1 MHKSKSYTN
10 LEMLNKETS
19 NLLKQSVKNIDSYTH
34 VRGES
39 IYVDDVNV
47 REGTLYGVVFD
58 SPKAHGKIKNID
70 YSEAEKLQGVE
81 RIFTYKDIPGENQI
95 GGIIPD
101 EPLFAEN
108 EVHFYGQPIALI
120 IAESEFIARQAR
132 RLIIID
138 VEEFPVI
145 TTCKEAKEKG
155 SFINAPRSFSLGNT
169 ENVFQHC
176 EHIFEGETF
185 SNGQEH
191 LYIEAQGSYA
201 EPLENG
207 NIKITSSTQGPTAVQ
222 KTTAKVLGL
231 AMHKIEVDV
240 TRLGGGFGG
249 KEDQATPW
257 AVMAALATYHLNQ
270 SVKLILN
277 RHDDLRMTG
286 KRHPYESTYKIG
298 LDKDLKILAYEVE
311 FLQNSG
317 AAADLSPAIAER
329 TLFHATNSYY
339 IENVK
344 TTVLSCKTNL
354 PPNTAFRG
362 FGGPQGMFVI
372 ESAIAKVADELG
384 VSAHKI
390 QEINLLQENDV
401 FSYGQIATQVEAQNS
416 WFSAKQH
423 FNLKQLKSDIKT
435 FNKNNH
441 NFKKGLALMPITFGI
456 SFTNTPMN
464 HARALVHIYL
474 DGSVG
479 ISTAAVEMGQGV
491 NTKLL
496 QIAAQVFSINPKK
509 VKIETTNTTRV
520 ANTSPSAASSTA
532 DLNGKALFK
541 ACTALLDRLKI
552 VASEELNTSK
562 KFIKIKDEI
571 VCVNGEKSNLSWN
584 ELIAKTMLKRVAL
597 TENAHY
603 ATPIIHFDK
612 TKEKGHPFAYHV
624 YGTAIVTTTVD
635 CTRGTYVFDSVKIV
649 HDYGKSMNK
658 GIDLGQVEGAL
669 VQGIGW
675 MTMEEITYG
684 EDGRLLSNA
693 LSTYKIPDIFS
704 VAKIIDVVPL
714 ETEGND
720 MAILKSKAVG
730 EPPLM
735 YGIGAYFAIQNAIK
749 AFNPNYKLKFHAPMT
764 PEKVLMSLY
773 EENIEHR

>member
-1 MHKSKSYTN
+1 MHKNNSNNTLDSKLDAVSKS
-10 LEMLNKETS
+10 
-19 NLLKQSVKNIDSYTH
+19 LKQSIKNLDSYTH

-39 IYVDDVNV
+39 LYVDDVNI
-47 REGTLYGVVFD
+47 RQGTFHAVVFD
-58 SPKAHGKIKNID
+58 SPKAHGKIKDID
-70 YSEAEKLQGVE
+70 YSKAEALEGVE
-81 RIFTYKDIPGENQI
+81 RIFTYKDVPGENEI
-95 GGIIPD
+95 GGIIKD
-101 EPLFAEN
+101 EPLFAEQ
-108 EVHFYGQPIALI
+108 EVHFWGMPIALI
-120 IAESEFIARQAR
+120 VAETEFIARKAR
-132 RLIIID
+132 GLIEID
-138 VEEFPVI
+138 IEELPVI
-145 TTCKEAKEKG
+145 TTAKQAKAKG
-155 SFINAPRSFSLGNT
+155 SFINAPRSFSLGNS
-169 ENVFQHC
+169 EKAFKDC
-176 EHIFEGETF
+176 DFIFEGETF

-191 LYIEAQGSYA
+191 LYIEAQGAYA

-222 KTTAKVLGL
+222 KTVANVLGV

-286 KRHPYESTYKIG
+286 KRHPYESSYKIG
-298 LDKDLKILAYEVE
+298 LSKDLKILAYQAE

-339 IENVK
+339 IPNVE
-344 TTVLSCKTNL
+344 TTVISCKTNL

-372 ESAIAKVADELG
+372 ESAIAKAAHEIG
-384 VSAHKI
+384 VTPRAI
-390 QEINLLQENDV
+390 QEVNLLDENDS
-401 FSYGQIATQVEAQNS
+401 FSYGQIAKKVEAKNTWDSAISIFDIKRLEKEVDDFNAQNS
-416 WFSAKQH
+416 
-423 FNLKQLKSDIKT
+423 
-435 FNKNNH
+435 
-441 NFKKGLALMPITFGI
+441 NFKKGLAIMPITFGI

-491 NTKLL
+491 NTKMM
-496 QIAAQVFSINPKK
+496 QIAADVFSIPIEKI
-509 VKIETTNTTRV
+509 KIETTNTTRV

-532 DLNGKALFK
+532 DLNGKATLK
-541 ACTALLDRLKI
+541 ACNALLERLKT
-552 VASEELNTSK
+552 VAAEALNVSEEHIEL
-562 KFIKIKDEI
+562 KDEHVHI
-571 VCVNGEKSNLSWN
+571 SGEKSEMSWT
-584 ELIAKTMLKRVAL
+584 ELISETMLKRVAL

-603 ATPIIHFDK
+603 ATPEIHFDK

-624 YGTAIVTTTVD
+624 YGTAIITTTVD
-635 CTRGTYVFDSVKIV
+635 CTRGTYEFDSVKIV
-649 HDYGKSMNK
+649 HDYGKSMSE

-669 VQGIGW
+669 AQGIGW
-675 MTMEEITYG
+675 MTMEEIAYND
-684 EDGRLLSNA
+684 DGRLLSNA

-704 VAKIIDVVPL
+704 VPKAVEVIPV
-714 ETEGND
+714 ETKGHHL
-720 MAILKSKAVG
+720 AILKSKAVG

-749 AFNPNYKLKFHAPMT
+749 AFNPNYDLKFHAPMT

-773 EENIEHR
+773 QK